1 MQKLSFFVIIYAG
14 DFMTFASRERFKER
28 KYSYMKK
35 KELDEENPLLKLGKV
50 IVFSPLLVFGT
61 IGQII
66 DKNNNKKT
74 INDATK
80 NKINNNVDN
89 NIIITKKNKEYIK
102 ENIMSTQEKKSNNNI
117 ETEVNNDL
125 NKQSIIIVAND
136 NECLLLEKKIYLKI
150 KKKLDNLNQ
159 KIKQIESE
167 EYLISK
173 YADDKNLY
181 NKAKKIQTRIEEL
194 QFELTKIEEEYKIL
208 SNKNIIKDPLKLD
221 DSLIIDDIVNYRN
234 LINELNYNK
243 IPDKL
248 TLLNT
253 YTILNNKLED
263 LTNKT
268 KELNKKKSLR
278 VKELQNRDKKYNK
291 AKIKTKNLNE
301 IESDCNKI
309 IEEYINYEK
318 ELLKKV
324 NKIDSKNENIIISN
338 LNFGYNEDKTI
349 LKNINMTI
357 KEKSFISIVGQS
369 GSGKSTLAGLISL
382 RNENYS
388 GSIKIGEI
396 ELSSIDKNDLNK
408 KIVVVDHN
416 GYLFEGNVYE
426 NLKMAGENITEERMN
441 EVLKQVGLYDFLQS
455 ENGLQTK
462 ITEKASNL
470 SGGQKQRLAIARA
483 MLYDGDIYIFDEATS
498 NVDVDS
504 EENII
509 NIIKEISKT
518 KTVILISHRLYNCRF
533 SDIIYFLKDGTIK
546 EEGSHEELIK
556 LNGEYANIYNEQIKL
571 ESITKGAT
579 ENA

>member
-1 MQKLSFFVIIYAG
+1 MKFILEDICHNFFYSVISPIILFAVLSTISVKASLILILCVPLIPISIILIVKIA
-14 DFMTFASRERFKER
+14 KKILK
-28 KYSYMKK
+28 KYWGSYSNLG
-35 KELDEENPLLKLGKV
+35 ELFLENLHGLTTLKIYQADE
-50 IVFSPLLVFGT
+50 I
-61 IGQII
+61 
-66 DKNNNKKT
+66 
-74 INDATK
+74 
-80 NKINNNVDN
+80 
-89 NIIITKKNKEYIK
+89 KNKEMNIQAENFRIATMNVLKMQLNSITVMDIIAYGGAALGIIISVK
-102 ENIMSTQEKKSNNNI
+102 EFINGNIN
-117 ETEVNNDL
+117 L
-125 NKQSIIIVAND
+125 AGAFSIIMLSAEFFIPLRLLGSFFHIAMDGIAASEKMFEILDLEED
-136 NECLLLEKKIYLKI
+136 NK
-150 KKKLDNLNQ
+150 
-159 KIKQIESE
+159 
-167 EYLISK
+167 
-173 YADDKNLY
+173 
-181 NKAKKIQTRIEEL
+181 RI
-194 QFELTKIEEEYKIL
+194 
-208 SNKNIIKDPLKLD
+208 
-221 DSLIIDDIVNYRN
+221 
-234 LINELNYNK
+234 
-243 IPDKL
+243 
-248 TLLNT
+248 
-253 YTILNNKLED
+253 
-263 LTNKT
+263 
-268 KELNKKKSLR
+268 
-278 VKELQNRDKKYNK
+278 
-291 AKIKTKNLNE
+291 
-301 IESDCNKI
+301 
-309 IEEYINYEK
+309 
-318 ELLKKV
+318 

-338 LNFGYNEDKTI
+338 LNFGYNEEKTI

-416 GYLFEGNVYE
+416 GYLFEGNIYE

-441 EVLKQVGLYDFLQS
+441 EVLKRVGLYDFLQS

-483 MLYDGDIYIFDEATS
+483 ILYGGDIYIFDEATS

-518 KTVILISHRLYNCRF
+518 KTVILISHRLYNYRF

>member
-1 MQKLSFFVIIYAG
+1 MQKLSFFAIIYIG

-35 KELDEENPLLKLGKV
+35 KVLDEENPLLKLGKI

-74 INDATK
+74 INNATK

-234 LINELNYNK
+234 HINELNYNK

-309 IEEYINYEK
+309 IEDYINYEK

-324 NKIDSKNENIIISN
+324 NKIDSKTYTKYKLRGMDNFLSLSCHYIGLIALTPFKGIIPKISEQTKATRNMLNCILDNMHYEKINEVTYSANDYINEIDNKIYSITNVEDNLDKAYIEVNKLKEEFKRNFLCYNLDEYDKSYKKILLIEGCIIKNKEKIDNIKKN
-338 LNFGYNEDKTI
+338 LNSTKKT
-349 LKNINMTI
+349 N
-357 KEKSFISIVGQS
+357 
-369 GSGKSTLAGLISL
+369 
-382 RNENYS
+382 
-388 GSIKIGEI
+388 
-396 ELSSIDKNDLNK
+396 
-408 KIVVVDHN
+408 
-416 GYLFEGNVYE
+416 
-426 NLKMAGENITEERMN
+426 
-441 EVLKQVGLYDFLQS
+441 
-455 ENGLQTK
+455 
-462 ITEKASNL
+462 
-470 SGGQKQRLAIARA
+470 
-483 MLYDGDIYIFDEATS
+483 
-498 NVDVDS
+498 
-504 EENII
+504 
-509 NIIKEISKT
+509 KEILTRVK
-518 KTVILISHRLYNCRF
+518 
-533 SDIIYFLKDGTIK
+533 
-546 EEGSHEELIK
+546 K
-556 LNGEYANIYNEQIKL
+556 LNSQKKTL
-571 ESITKGAT
+571 Q
-579 ENA
+579 

>member
-1 MQKLSFFVIIYAG
+1 MA
-14 DFMTFASRERFKER
+14 FASRERFKER

-35 KELDEENPLLKLGKV
+35 KELDEENPLLKLGKI

-74 INDATK
+74 INNVTK

-136 NECLLLEKKIYLKI
+136 NECLLLEKKI
-150 KKKLDNLNQ
+150 
-159 KIKQIESE
+159 KQIESE

-208 SNKNIIKDPLKLD
+208 SNKNIIKDPLELD

-234 LINELNYNK
+234 HINELNYNK

-324 NKIDSKNENIIISN
+324 NKIDSKTYTKYK
-338 LNFGYNEDKTI
+338 LRGMDNFLSLSCHYI
-349 LKNINMTI
+349 
-357 KEKSFISIVGQS
+357 
-369 GSGKSTLAGLISL
+369 GLIALTPFKGIIPKISEQTKATRKML
-382 RNENYS
+382 NCMLDNMHYEKINKVTYSANDYINEIDNKIYSITNVEDNLDKAYIEVNKLKEEFKRNFLCYNLDEY
-388 GSIKIGEI
+388 
-396 ELSSIDKNDLNK
+396 DKSYK
-408 KIVVVDHN
+408 KILLIED
-416 GYLFEGNVYE
+416 
-426 NLKMAGENITEERMN
+426 
-441 EVLKQVGLYDFLQS
+441 
-455 ENGLQTK
+455 
-462 ITEKASNL
+462 
-470 SGGQKQRLAIARA
+470 
-483 MLYDGDIYIFDEATS
+483 
-498 NVDVDS
+498 
-504 EENII
+504 
-509 NIIKEISKT
+509 NIIKNKKNIDNIKKNLNSTKKTNKEILTRVK
-518 KTVILISHRLYNCRF
+518 
-533 SDIIYFLKDGTIK
+533 
-546 EEGSHEELIK
+546 K
-556 LNGEYANIYNEQIKL
+556 LNSQKKTL
-571 ESITKGAT
+571 Q
-579 ENA
+579 

>member
-1 MQKLSFFVIIYAG
+1 
-14 DFMTFASRERFKER
+14 
-28 KYSYMKK
+28 MKK
-35 KELDEENPLLKLGKV
+35 KELDEENPLLKLGKI

-74 INDATK
+74 INNVTK

-234 LINELNYNK
+234 LINELNYNR
-243 IPDKL
+243 IPNKL
-248 TLLNT
+248 KLLNA
-253 YTILNNKLED
+253 YTSFNNKLED

-291 AKIKTKNLNE
+291 AKIKTKNLNGV
-301 IESDCNKI
+301 KA
-309 IEEYINYEK
+309 INP
-318 ELLKKV
+318 
-324 NKIDSKNENIIISN
+324 I
-338 LNFGYNEDKTI
+338 
-349 LKNINMTI
+349 
-357 KEKSFISIVGQS
+357 
-369 GSGKSTLAGLISL
+369 
-382 RNENYS
+382 
-388 GSIKIGEI
+388 
-396 ELSSIDKNDLNK
+396 
-408 KIVVVDHN
+408 
-416 GYLFEGNVYE
+416 
-426 NLKMAGENITEERMN
+426 
-441 EVLKQVGLYDFLQS
+441 
-455 ENGLQTK
+455 
-462 ITEKASNL
+462 
-470 SGGQKQRLAIARA
+470 
-483 MLYDGDIYIFDEATS
+483 
-498 NVDVDS
+498 
-504 EENII
+504 
-509 NIIKEISKT
+509 
-518 KTVILISHRLYNCRF
+518 
-533 SDIIYFLKDGTIK
+533 
-546 EEGSHEELIK
+546 
-556 LNGEYANIYNEQIKL
+556 
-571 ESITKGAT
+571 
-579 ENA
+579 

>member
-1 MQKLSFFVIIYAG
+1 
-14 DFMTFASRERFKER
+14 
-28 KYSYMKK
+28 MKK
-35 KELDEENPLLKLGKV
+35 KELDEENPLLKLGKI

-74 INDATK
+74 INNVTK

-234 LINELNYNK
+234 HINELNYNK

-309 IEEYINYEK
+309 IEDYINYEK
-318 ELLKKV
+318 
-324 NKIDSKNENIIISN
+324 
-338 LNFGYNEDKTI
+338 
-349 LKNINMTI
+349 
-357 KEKSFISIVGQS
+357 
-369 GSGKSTLAGLISL
+369 
-382 RNENYS
+382 
-388 GSIKIGEI
+388 
-396 ELSSIDKNDLNK
+396 
-408 KIVVVDHN
+408 
-416 GYLFEGNVYE
+416 
-426 NLKMAGENITEERMN
+426 
-441 EVLKQVGLYDFLQS
+441 
-455 ENGLQTK
+455 
-462 ITEKASNL
+462 
-470 SGGQKQRLAIARA
+470 
-483 MLYDGDIYIFDEATS
+483 
-498 NVDVDS
+498 
-504 EENII
+504 
-509 NIIKEISKT
+509 
-518 KTVILISHRLYNCRF
+518 
-533 SDIIYFLKDGTIK
+533 
-546 EEGSHEELIK
+546 
-556 LNGEYANIYNEQIKL
+556 
-571 ESITKGAT
+571 
-579 ENA
+579 